1 MLDDYKNTK
10 FYDYAINLKKYFH
23 AYIFEVDDVNSSYPL
38 ILAFTKMLICKDHLS
53 NNSNCSCNICHLI
66 DENYYEDLKV
76 IEPTG
81 KLIKKEQI
89 LNLQK
94 DLSLKSSNNTNQVY
108 IIKEAEKMNDSAS
121 NSLLKFIEEPMEGIY
136 AILITTNKNQLLET
150 IISRCQLI
158 ELKSHKK
165 INYTKEEISTNLDFL
180 KLINTKKESTIAY
193 LKKNYLTIY
202 PTREDILKSF
212 QILEIILDKEINR
225 RNEII
230 DDNFTYYDIIKEN
243 LQELSLN
250 DLIFYLNKIVIFKDK
265 LTEKPYLNIN
275 LFMDRFIIEV
285 SKAVI

>member
-23 AYIFEVDDVNSSYPL
+23 AYIFEVDDINLNYPL
-38 ILAFTKMLICKDHLS
+38 ILAFVKMLICKVHLT

-66 DENYYEDLKV
+66 DKNYYEDLKI
-76 IEPTG
+76 IEPSG

-94 DLSLKSSNNTNQVY
+94 ELSLKSSNGTNQVY

-158 ELKSHKK
+158 ELKSHEK

-180 KLINTKKESTIAY
+180 KLINIKKEAAIAY
-193 LKKNYLTIY
+193 LKTNYLTIY

-212 QILEIILDKEINR
+212 QILENILDKEINR

-230 DDNFTYYDIIKEN
+230 DDKFTYYDIIEKN

-250 DLIFYLNKIVIFKDK
+250 DLIFYLNKIVMFKDK

-275 LFMDRFIIEV
+275 LFMDRFIIEI
-285 SKAVI
+285 SKVVI

>member
-38 ILAFTKMLICKDHLS
+38 ILSFTKMLICKDHLS

-180 KLINTKKESTIAY
+180 KLINTKKESAIAY

-212 QILEIILDKEINR
+212 QILENILDKEINR

>member
-1 MLDDYKNTK
+1 MLDDYKDTK

-23 AYIFEVDDVNSSYPL
+23 AYIFEVDDINLNYPL
-38 ILAFTKMLICKDHLS
+38 ILAFTKMLICKDHLT

-66 DENYYEDLKV
+66 DENYYEDLKI
-76 IEPTG
+76 IEPSG

-94 DLSLKSSNNTNQVY
+94 ELSLKSSNGTNQVY

-158 ELKSHKK
+158 ELKSHEK

-180 KLINTKKESTIAY
+180 KLINTKKEAAIAY
-193 LKKNYLTIY
+193 LKTNYLTIY

-212 QILEIILDKEINR
+212 QILENILDKEINR

-230 DDNFTYYDIIKEN
+230 DDKFTYYDIIEKN
-243 LQELSLN
+243 LRELSLN
-250 DLIFYLNKIVIFKDK
+250 DLIFSLNKIVIFKDK

-275 LFMDRFIIEV
+275 LFMDRFIIEI

>member
-38 ILAFTKMLICKDHLS
+38 ILSFTKMLICKDHLS

-180 KLINTKKESTIAY
+180 KLINTKKESAIAY

>member
-1 MLDDYKNTK
+1 MLDDYKDTK

-23 AYIFEVDDVNSSYPL
+23 AYIFEVDDINLNYPL
-38 ILAFTKMLICKDHLS
+38 ILAFTKMLICKDHLT

-66 DENYYEDLKV
+66 DENYYEDLKI
-76 IEPTG
+76 IEPSG

-94 DLSLKSSNNTNQVY
+94 ELSLKSSNGTNQVY

-158 ELKSHKK
+158 ELKSHEK

-180 KLINTKKESTIAY
+180 KLINTKKEATIAY
-193 LKKNYLTIY
+193 LKTNYLTIY

-212 QILEIILDKEINR
+212 QILENILDKEINR

-230 DDNFTYYDIIKEN
+230 DDKFTYYDIIEKN

-250 DLIFYLNKIVIFKDK
+250 DLIFYLNKIVMFKDK

-275 LFMDRFIIEV
+275 LFMDRFIIEI
-285 SKAVI
+285 SKVVI

>member
-23 AYIFEVDDVNSSYPL
+23 AYIFEVDDINLNYPL
-38 ILAFTKMLICKDHLS
+38 ILAFTKMLICKVHLT

-66 DENYYEDLKV
+66 DKNYYEDLKI
-76 IEPTG
+76 IEPSG

-94 DLSLKSSNNTNQVY
+94 ELSLKSSNDTNQVY

-150 IISRCQLI
+150 IISRCQLS
-158 ELKSHKK
+158 ELKSHEK

-180 KLINTKKESTIAY
+180 KLINIKKEAAIAY
-193 LKKNYLTIY
+193 LKTNYLTIY

-212 QILEIILDKEINR
+212 QILENILDKEINR

-230 DDNFTYYDIIKEN
+230 DDKFTYYDIIEKN

-250 DLIFYLNKIVIFKDK
+250 DLIFYLNKIVMFKDK

-275 LFMDRFIIEV
+275 LFMDRFIIEI
-285 SKAVI
+285 SKVVI

>member
-23 AYIFEVDDVNSSYPL
+23 AYIFEVDDINLNYPL
-38 ILAFTKMLICKDHLS
+38 ILAFVKMLICKVHLT

-66 DENYYEDLKV
+66 DKNYYEDLKI
-76 IEPTG
+76 IEPSG

-94 DLSLKSSNNTNQVY
+94 ELSLKSSNGTNQVY

-158 ELKSHKK
+158 ELKSHEK

-180 KLINTKKESTIAY
+180 KLINIKKEAAIAY
-193 LKKNYLTIY
+193 LKTNYLTIY

-212 QILEIILDKEINR
+212 QILENILDKEINR
-225 RNEII
+225 RNEIN
-230 DDNFTYYDIIKEN
+230 DDKFTYYDIIEKN

-250 DLIFYLNKIVIFKDK
+250 DLIFYLNKIVMFKDK

-275 LFMDRFIIEV
+275 LFMDRFIIEI
-285 SKAVI
+285 SKVVI